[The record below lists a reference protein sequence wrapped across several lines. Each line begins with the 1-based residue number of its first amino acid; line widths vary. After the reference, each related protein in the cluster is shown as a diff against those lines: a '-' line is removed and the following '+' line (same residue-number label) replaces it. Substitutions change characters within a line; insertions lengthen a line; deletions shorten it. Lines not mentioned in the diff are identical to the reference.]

1 MTEVDR
7 PGPLDGVGALPIFR
21 AAEVQGA
28 YRWVEHQLF
37 ELTGQWS
44 STAAV
49 PAVRVHFDQQSL
61 AHAWH
66 ADLWADRLP
75 MLDGVD
81 REALTRPSGPVLAA
95 LVTALADGGRSPDD
109 DPSVATDLRRLT
121 ALSRTVLPALVTEYR
136 SHLGR
141 TVAVAEQPTMR
152 VLRLVADDDAAA
164 VEAGEA
170 LQAALVADPDL
181 ATAADTSGATAFAA
195 TVAAV
200 LGDAGL
206 DL

>member
-1 MTEVDR
+1 VTEVDR
-7 PGPLDGVGALPIFR
+7 PGPLEGVGALPIFR

-81 REALTRPSGPVLAA
+81 RQALTRPSGPILAR
-95 LVTALADGGRSPDD
+95 LVAALADEGTRGDD
-109 DPSVATDLRRLT
+109 ASVATDVRRLT
-121 ALSRTVLPALVTEYR
+121 ALSRVVLPSLVAEYR

-141 TVAVAEQPTMR
+141 AVAVADQPTMR
-152 VLRLVADDDAAA
+152 VLRLVADDEA
-164 VEAGEA
+164 VAVGVGESLLSA
-170 LQAALVADPDL
+170 ILADPDL
-181 ATAADTSGATAFAA
+181 APLADVAGASAFAA
-195 TVAAV
+195 SLAAIA
-200 LGDAGL
+200 GGAGL
-206 DL
+206 AL

>member
-1 MTEVDR
+1 M
-7 PGPLDGVGALPIFR
+7 
-21 AAEVQGA
+21 
-28 YRWVEHQLF
+28 
-37 ELTGQWS
+37 
-44 STAAV
+44 
-49 PAVRVHFDQQSL
+49 
-61 AHAWH
+61 
-66 ADLWADRLP
+66 
-75 MLDGVD
+75 
-81 REALTRPSGPVLAA
+81 
-95 LVTALADGGRSPDD
+95 
-109 DPSVATDLRRLT
+109 ATDLRRLT